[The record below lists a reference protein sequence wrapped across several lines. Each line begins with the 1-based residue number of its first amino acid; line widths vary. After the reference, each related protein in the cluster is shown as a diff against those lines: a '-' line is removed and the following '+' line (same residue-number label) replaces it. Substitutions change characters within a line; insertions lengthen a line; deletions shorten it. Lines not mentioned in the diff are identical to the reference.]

1 MWSLI
6 PILISEIGDFQLPPK
21 SDSLFIQLMLS
32 KYVVGTHLRYS
43 RSESGAVVF
52 LLLLNLMPLK
62 EMVLDD
68 AE

>member
-1 MWSLI
+1 MHWPAAKGERERDLI
-6 PILISEIGDFQLPPK
+6 
-21 SDSLFIQLMLS
+21 LS

-52 LLLLNLMPLK
+52 LLLLKLMPLK

>member
-1 MWSLI
+1 MHRNKKKTETKLPAKCTDQRLRERERDLI
-6 PILISEIGDFQLPPK
+6 
-21 SDSLFIQLMLS
+21 LS

-52 LLLLNLMPLK
+52 LLLLKLMPLK

>member
-1 MWSLI
+1 MHRNKKNWDKVAGQMHWPAAKGERERDLI
-6 PILISEIGDFQLPPK
+6 
-21 SDSLFIQLMLS
+21 LS

-52 LLLLNLMPLK
+52 LLLLKLMPLK